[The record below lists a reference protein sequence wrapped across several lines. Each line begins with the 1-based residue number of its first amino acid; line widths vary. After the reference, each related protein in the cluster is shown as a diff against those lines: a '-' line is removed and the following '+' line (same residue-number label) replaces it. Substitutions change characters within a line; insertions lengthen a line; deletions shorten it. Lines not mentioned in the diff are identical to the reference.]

1 MSILNKLATSL
12 NRRDEVPNQ
21 QLAKQIVEK
30 KDTAAVKE
38 LIENLN
44 NKSKDIQHDCIKV
57 LYEIG
62 ERKPAM
68 IAGYVKEFIT
78 LLESKNNRLQWGG
91 MLALDKIALED
102 PKAIYS
108 VLGKIISAADKGS
121 VITRDGAVSILIKLC
136 TLKQYS
142 SGAFSLLVEQ
152 LLNSPTNQLP
162 MYAENAIP
170 IINEKIKSIF
180 IKTLLSRIEEIEK
193 DTGRKRIEKVIKK
206 IS

>member
-1 MSILNKLATSL
+1 M
-12 NRRDEVPNQ
+12 
-21 QLAKQIVEK
+21 
-30 KDTAAVKE
+30 
-38 LIENLN
+38 
-44 NKSKDIQHDCIKV
+44 
-57 LYEIG
+57 YEIG

-142 SGAFSLLVEQ
+142 SAAFSLLVEQ